1 MMHPLILSAS
11 RGFSGGAAAAAWTP
25 ASATP
30 LFWADAAAAFGS
42 GLFQDSGKTSL
53 VTTALQA
60 VGAWV
65 QEGAITPDLLQS
77 GALTK
82 GYFTSL
88 SSGALAV
95 GFDGVDDRLASA
107 QTFTAGAK
115 TLAFRFQYSTAL
127 GATELDT
134 PLSLGDATGQVRI
147 LLAGASHAT
156 YPRLSWAF
164 DLTGASAL
172 FLGSNDLTVNTSEH
186 TVVIAYN
193 GGTRTDPASYRVWV
207 DGVEGTV
214 TTRGS
219 TTAFGTTS
227 LGAGSTGA
235 APATIKYA
243 RIALLQG
250 DQSAIVSSILTW
262 L

>member
-1 MMHPLILSAS
+1 MTPGVCSIS
-11 RGFSGGAAAAAWTP
+11 RGVGSAAAAWTP
-25 ASATP
+25 ASATA
-30 LFWADAAAAFGS
+30 LFWIDADKAFS
-42 GLFQDSGKTSL
+42 GGRLYQDSGKTSL

-88 SSGALAV
+88 SSGALGV

-107 QTFTAGAK
+107 QTFSAGAK
-115 TLAFRFQYSTAL
+115 TLAFRFQYATAP

-134 PLSLGDATGQVRI
+134 PLTLGAMTNQLRLFLSGS
-147 LLAGASHAT
+147 SHGT

-164 DLTGASAL
+164 DLTGASTL
-172 FLGSNDLTVNTSEH
+172 FLGSNGLTVDTNEH
-186 TVVIAYN
+186 TVIIAYN
-193 GGTRTDPASYRVWV
+193 GGSVTSAASYRVWV

-219 TTAFGTTS
+219 TTASGTTAI
-227 LGAGSTGA
+227 GAGSAGA
-235 APATIKYA
+235 APAAIKYA

>member
-1 MMHPLILSAS
+1 MQGIGCGIPWAKQ
-11 RGFSGGAAAAAWTP
+11 GGSAAAAWTP
-25 ASATP
+25 AAVGATFVVNAP
-30 LFWADAAAAFGS
+30 AAFGS
-42 GLFQDSGKTSL
+42 RLFQDSGKTSL

-77 GALTK
+77 GALAK

-88 SSGALAV
+88 SSGALGV

-107 QTFTAGAK
+107 QTFSAGAK
-115 TLAFRFQYSTAL
+115 TLAFRFQYATAP

-134 PLSLGDATGQVRI
+134 PLSLGDATCQVRI
-147 LLAGASHAT
+147 FLAGASHAT

-172 FLGSNDLTVNTSEH
+172 FMGSNDLTPNTSEH
-186 TVVIAYN
+186 TVIIAYN

-219 TTAFGTTS
+219 TTASGTTS
-227 LGAGSTGA
+227 IGAGSAGA
-235 APATIKYA
+235 APAAIKFA
-243 RIALLQG
+243 RIALLSG

>member
-1 MMHPLILSAS
+1 MRGIAILSV
-11 RGFSGGAAAAAWTP
+11 SGYPGSGAAPSWTP
-25 ASATP
+25 ASATA
-30 LFWADAAAAFGS
+30 LFWIDADKAFS
-42 GLFQDSGKTSL
+42 GGRLFQDSGKTSL

-88 SSGALAV
+88 SSGALGV

-107 QTFTAGAK
+107 QTFSAGAK
-115 TLAFRFQYSTAL
+115 TLAFRFQYATAL
-127 GATELDT
+127 GVTELDT

-147 LLAGASHAT
+147 FLAGASHAT

-172 FLGSNDLTVNTSEH
+172 FMGSNDLTLNTSEH
-186 TVVIAYN
+186 TVIIAYN

-219 TTAFGTTS
+219 TTASGTTS
-227 LGAGSTGA
+227 IGAGSAGA
-235 APATIKYA
+235 APAAIKYA